1 MKAIGKRVG
10 ILLAGGASK
19 RMRQDKSSLQFE
31 GESLLQRGCSLLNA
45 LKVDSVIDDFVLSCN
60 VDFKDIKKIADEF
73 PNQGPVGGIFA
84 TIKSLQLKQNDLV
97 LALPVDMPLL
107 DFEHLNQL
115 VEVSSQRIR
124 SVCYDNAWL
133 PISLVITNELLKAI
147 GQQVAAEKGL
157 SVRQVFELSQGELLE
172 PKNAQCLINV
182 NTPEQWQ
189 RLSSL

>member
-1 MKAIGKRVG
+1 M
-10 ILLAGGASK
+10 
-19 RMRQDKSSLQFE
+19 
-31 GESLLQRGCSLLNA
+31 
-45 LKVDSVIDDFVLSCN
+45 
-60 VDFKDIKKIADEF
+60 
-73 PNQGPVGGIFA
+73 GGIFA

-124 SVCYDNAWL
+124 SACYDNAWL